1 MRPRKVILYV
11 SVSEK
16 DQSVMKFMLE
26 GNDTIMR
33 LSEIEYSLVRKMKNA
48 SFCSTKQL
56 FWLRDIKDRVL

>member
-1 MRPRKVILYV
+1 
-11 SVSEK
+11 
-16 DQSVMKFMLE
+16 MLE